1 MMKVLKP
8 FYYDD
13 FKCIGGEC
21 IDNCCGNNWRIDI
34 DEKTY
39 KKYKKLK
46 GEWGKK
52 INNNISRK
60 RSNPNYLQYG
70 KINLKNN
77 KCSLLSEDG
86 LCTIHG
92 SLGEDYLCNTCRVYP
107 REIKKYG
114 EIYERNLSIS
124 CPEVARYIIK
134 CKDNFSFNLEDE
146 KLSDLDKDYIVN
158 NKYNEK
164 LYNILWDTRSL
175 AMEIIQFKEVE
186 IWKRICFFKML
197 TDKVQSI
204 INEKQYD
211 NYEEVL
217 NNFREQITNIN
228 VINSLDKISLIS
240 DVKVKFIQSALQVR
254 ANLNSNNEKFYNLLR
269 EYNDLSDNNL
279 NFKSNVVN
287 IIKKEEEFN
296 IYLKEQENILE
307 NLLIYL
313 IYKYFMNA
321 LYTKDLN
328 AEVNNIILSY
338 AMIKMLLL
346 ARYNK
351 NNKELN
357 EEDFVEVFYLFS
369 RNIEHNA
376 VFLPNIYKDIKEAG
390 YDTLAYM
397 TILVR

>member
-1 MMKVLKP
+1 MKVLKP
-8 FYYDD
+8 FYYDG
-13 FKCIGGEC
+13 FKCIGGQC

-107 REIKKYG
+107 RSISKYG

-134 CKDNFSFNLEDE
+134 SKDNFSFDLEDE

-164 LYNILWDTRSL
+164 LYNLLWEARSL
-175 AMEIIQFKEVE
+175 AMEIIQFKEIE
-186 IWKRICFFKML
+186 IWKRISFFKML
-197 TDKVQSI
+197 ADKVQNI
-204 INEKQYD
+204 INEKKYY

-217 NNFREQITNIN
+217 NDFRNKITNIN
-228 VINSLDKISLIS
+228 VINALDKISVIS
-240 DVKVKFIQSALQVR
+240 EVKVKFIQSALQIR
-254 ANLNSNNEKFYNLLR
+254 INEGINNEKFNNLIK

-279 NFKSNVVN
+279 DFKGNVKN

-313 IYKYFMNA
+313 IYKYFMKA
-321 LYTKDLN
+321 LHTKDLN

-338 AMIKMLLL
+338 VMIKMLLL
-346 ARYNK
+346 SRYNK
-351 NNKELN
+351 NNKKLN
-357 EEDFVEVFYLFS
+357 EDDFVEVFYLFS
-369 RNIEHNA
+369 RTVEHNL

>member
-1 MMKVLKP
+1 MKVLKP

-107 REIKKYG
+107 REIRKYG

-134 CKDNFSFNLEDE
+134 SKDNFSFDLEDE

-175 AMEIIQFKEVE
+175 AMEIIQFKEIE
-186 IWKRICFFKML
+186 IWKQISFFKML
-197 TDKVQSI
+197 TDKVQNI

-217 NNFREQITNIN
+217 NNFREQVTNIN
-228 VINSLDKISLIS
+228 VINSLDKISVIP

-254 ANLNSNNEKFYNLLR
+254 ANNGLNNDKFTSLII
-269 EYNDLSDNNL
+269 EYNELFDKDID
-279 NFKSNVVN
+279 FKSNVEN
-287 IIKKEEEFN
+287 IIKIEEEFN
-296 IYLKEQENILE
+296 TYLKEHKNILE

-313 IYKYFMNA
+313 IYKYFMKS
-321 LYTKDLN
+321 LHTKDLN

-338 AMIKMLLL
+338 AMMKMLLL

-369 RNIEHNA
+369 RTVEHNL
-376 VFLPNIYKDIKEAG
+376 VFLSNIYKDIKEAG

>member
-1 MMKVLKP
+1 MKVLKP
-8 FYYDD
+8 FYYDG
-13 FKCIGGEC
+13 FKCIGGQC

-86 LCTIHG
+86 LCTIHC

-107 REIKKYG
+107 RSISKYG
-114 EIYERNLSIS
+114 NIYERNLSIS

-175 AMEIIQFKEVE
+175 AMEIIQFKEIEV
-186 IWKRICFFKML
+186 WKRISFFKML
-197 TDKVQSI
+197 TDKVQNI

-217 NNFREQITNIN
+217 NNFREQIMNID
-228 VINSLDKISLIS
+228 VINSLDKISVIP

-254 ANLNSNNEKFYNLLR
+254 ANNGLNNDKFTSLII
-269 EYNDLSDNNL
+269 EYNELFDKNIDFKNN
-279 NFKSNVVN
+279 VEN
-287 IIKKEEEFN
+287 IIKIEEEFN
-296 IYLKEQENILE
+296 TYLKEQENIIE

-313 IYKYFMNA
+313 IYKYFMKA
-321 LYTKDLN
+321 LHTKDLN

-338 AMIKMLLL
+338 AMIKILLL

-351 NNKELN
+351 NNKELKQ
-357 EEDFVEVFYLFS
+357 EDFVEVFYLFS
-369 RNIEHNA
+369 REVEHNTI
-376 VFLPNIYKDIKEAG
+376 FLKNIYKDIKEAG

>member
-1 MMKVLKP
+1 MKVLKP

-13 FKCIGGEC
+13 FKCTANKC
-21 IDNCCGNNWRIDI
+21 IDNCCSNWNIDI

-46 GEWGKK
+46 GKWGKK
-52 INNNISRK
+52 INDNISRK
-60 RSNPNYLQYG
+60 RSNANYLQYG

-77 KCSLLSEDG
+77 KCSFLNEDG
-86 LCTIHG
+86 LCKIHG
-92 SLGEDYLCNTCRVYP
+92 SLGEDYLCSTCKRYP
-107 REIKKYG
+107 RYIRKYG

-124 CPEVARYIIK
+124 CPEVSRYIIK
-134 CKDNFSFNLEDE
+134 YKGNFSFDLEDE

-175 AMEIIQFKEVE
+175 AMEIIQFKEIEV
-186 IWKRICFFKML
+186 WKRISFFKML
-197 TDKVQSI
+197 TDKVQNI

-211 NYEEVL
+211 NYKEVL
-217 NNFREQITNIN
+217 NNFGGQITSIN
-228 VINSLDKISLIS
+228 VINSLDKISVIP

-254 ANLNSNNEKFYNLLR
+254 ANKGLNNDKFSSLII
-269 EYNDLSDNNL
+269 EYNKLFDKDID
-279 NFKSNVVN
+279 FKSNVEN
-287 IIKKEEEFN
+287 IIKIEEELN
-296 IYLKEQENILE
+296 TYLKEQENIIE

-313 IYKYFMNA
+313 IYKYFMKA
-321 LYTKDLN
+321 LHTKDLN

-338 AMIKMLLL
+338 AMIKMFLLS
-346 ARYNK
+346 RYNK
-351 NNKELN
+351 NNKKLN

-369 RNIEHNA
+369 RVIEHNT

>member
-1 MMKVLKP
+1 MKILKP

-13 FKCIGGEC
+13 FKCIGGAC
-21 IDNCCGNNWRIDI
+21 IDNCCGNNWNIDV

-39 KKYKKLK
+39 KKYKRMK

-52 INNNISRK
+52 INSNISRK

-92 SLGEDYLCNTCRVYP
+92 SLGENHLCNTCKKYP
-107 REIKKYG
+107 RDIKKYG

-134 CKDNFSFNLEDE
+134 SKDDFSFNLEDE

-175 AMEIIQFKEVE
+175 SMEIIQFKEIE
-186 IWKRICFFKML
+186 IWKRISFFKML
-197 TDKVQSI
+197 TDKVQNI

-217 NNFREQITNIN
+217 NNFREQITSID
-228 VINSLDKISLIS
+228 VINSLDKICVIP

-254 ANLNSNNEKFYNLLR
+254 SNQGTNNEKFDNLLK
-269 EYNDLSDNNL
+269 EYNELFDKDID
-279 NFKSNVVN
+279 FKSNVEN
-287 IIKKEEEFN
+287 IIEKEKEFN
-296 IYLKEQENILE
+296 IYLKEHKNILE

-321 LYTKDLN
+321 LYSKDLN

-338 AMIKMLLL
+338 AMVKMLLL
-346 ARYNK
+346 SRYNK
-351 NNKELN
+351 NNKKLN

-369 RNIEHNA
+369 RTVEHNI

>member
-1 MMKVLKP
+1 MKVLKP

-13 FKCIGGEC
+13 FKCIGGQC
-21 IDNCCGNNWRIDI
+21 IDNCCSTNWNIYI

-60 RSNPNYLQYG
+60 RSNTNYLQYG

-77 KCSLLSEDG
+77 KCSFLNEDG
-86 LCTIHG
+86 LCKIHG
-92 SLGEDYLCNTCRVYP
+92 YLGEEYLCNTCKRYP
-107 REIKKYG
+107 REIRQYG
-114 EIYERNLSIS
+114 KVYERNLSIS

-134 CKDNFSFNLEDE
+134 CKYNFSFNLEDE
-146 KLSDLDKDYIVN
+146 KLNDLDKDYIVN

-164 LYNILWDTRSL
+164 LYNILWDARSL
-175 AMEIIQFKEVE
+175 AMEIIQFKEIE
-186 IWKRICFFKML
+186 IWKRISFFKMIC
-197 TDKVQSI
+197 DKIQNI
-204 INEKQYD
+204 IDENQY
-211 NYEEVL
+211 NKYEEVL
-217 NNFREQITNIN
+217 NSFRQQITNIN
-228 VINSLDKISLIS
+228 IINSLDKIYIIS
-240 DVKVKFIQSALQVR
+240 DVKIKFIQSALQVR
-254 ANLNSNNEKFYNLLR
+254 ANEGLDNNKFSSLII
-269 EYNDLSDNNL
+269 EYNELFDKDID
-279 NFKSNVVN
+279 FKGNIEK
-287 IIKKEEEFN
+287 IIKKEKEFN
-296 IYLKEQENILE
+296 TCLKAQENIIE

-313 IYKYFMNA
+313 IYKYFMKA
-321 LYTKDLN
+321 LHTKDLN

-338 AMIKMLLL
+338 AMMKMLLL
-346 ARYNK
+346 SRYNK
-351 NNKELN
+351 NNKKLN

-369 RNIEHNA
+369 REIEHNT

>member
-1 MMKVLKP
+1 MKVLKP

-13 FKCIGGEC
+13 FKCTANKC
-21 IDNCCGNNWRIDI
+21 IDNCCSNWNIDI

-46 GEWGKK
+46 GEWSKK
-52 INNNISRK
+52 INNNISRN
-60 RSNPNYLQYG
+60 RSNANYLQYG

-77 KCSLLSEDG
+77 KCSLLSENG
-86 LCTIHG
+86 LCTIH
-92 SLGEDYLCNTCRVYP
+92 SKLGEDYLCNTCKKYP
-107 REIKKYG
+107 REIRKYG

-134 CKDNFSFNLEDE
+134 SKDDFSFNLEDE

-175 AMEIIQFKEVE
+175 AMEIIQFKEIE
-186 IWKRICFFKML
+186 IWKRIAFFKML
-197 TDKVQSI
+197 TDKVQNI
-204 INEKQYD
+204 INEKKYD

-217 NNFREQITNIN
+217 NNFSEQITNID
-228 VINSLDKISLIS
+228 VINSLDKIALIS

-254 ANLNSNNEKFYNLLR
+254 ANKGLNNDKFSSLII
-269 EYNDLSDNNL
+269 EYNKLFDKDID
-279 NFKSNVVN
+279 FKSNVEN
-287 IIKKEEEFN
+287 IIKIEEELN
-296 IYLKEQENILE
+296 TYLKEQENIIE

-313 IYKYFMNA
+313 IYKYFMKA
-321 LYTKDLN
+321 LHTKDLN

-338 AMIKMLLL
+338 AMMKMLLL
-346 ARYNK
+346 SRYNK
-351 NNKELN
+351 NNKKLN

-369 RNIEHNA
+369 REIEHNT
-376 VFLPNIYKDIKEAG
+376 VFLPNIYKDIKEVG

>member
-1 MMKVLKP
+1 MKILKP

-21 IDNCCGNNWRIDI
+21 IDNCCRNNWRIDI

-60 RSNPNYLQYG
+60 RSNPNYLKYG

-92 SLGEDYLCNTCRVYP
+92 SLGEDYLCNTCRAYP

-134 CKDNFSFNLEDE
+134 SKDNFSFDLEDE
-146 KLSDLDKDYIVN
+146 KLSDLDKYYIVN

-175 AMEIIQFKEVE
+175 AMEIIQFKEIEV
-186 IWKRICFFKML
+186 WKRISFFKML
-197 TDKVQSI
+197 TDKVQNI

-217 NNFREQITNIN
+217 NNFREQVTSIN
-228 VINSLDKISLIS
+228 VINSLDKISLIP

-254 ANLNSNNEKFYNLLR
+254 ANQGINNEKFDNLLK
-269 EYNDLSDNNL
+269 EYNELFDKDID
-279 NFKSNVVN
+279 FKSNVEK
-287 IIKKEEEFN
+287 IIEKEKEFN
-296 IYLKEQENILE
+296 IYLKEHKNILE

-313 IYKYFMNA
+313 LYKYFMNA

-338 AMIKMLLL
+338 AMMKILLL

-351 NNKELN
+351 NDKKLN

-369 RNIEHNA
+369 REIEHNL

>member
-1 MMKVLKP
+1 MKVLKP

-13 FKCIGGEC
+13 FKCTANKC
-21 IDNCCGNNWRIDI
+21 IDNCCSRWKIEI

-46 GEWGKK
+46 GELGRK
-52 INNNISRK
+52 INSNISRI
-60 RSNPNYLQYG
+60 RSNTDYLKYG

-77 KCSLLSEDG
+77 KCSLLSEDN
-86 LCTIHG
+86 LCAIHS

-107 REIKKYG
+107 RSISKYG

-164 LYNILWDTRSL
+164 IYNIFWDTRSL
-175 AMEIIQFKEVE
+175 AMEIIQFKEIEV
-186 IWKRICFFKML
+186 WKRISFFKML
-197 TDKVQSI
+197 TDKVKNL

-211 NYEEVL
+211 NYKEVL
-217 NNFREQITNIN
+217 NNFGEQITSIN
-228 VINSLDKISLIS
+228 VINSLDKISLIPE
-240 DVKVKFIQSALQVR
+240 VKVKFIQSALQVR

-269 EYNDLSDNNL
+269 EYNELFDKDID
-279 NFKSNVVN
+279 FKSNVEN

-313 IYKYFMNA
+313 TYKYFMNA
-321 LYTKDLN
+321 LYSKDLN

-346 ARYNK
+346 SRYNK

-369 RNIEHNA
+369 RVVEHNI

>member
-1 MMKVLKP
+1 MKVLKP

-13 FKCIGGEC
+13 FKCTANEC
-21 IDNCCGNNWRIDI
+21 IDNCCSNWKIEI

-46 GEWGKK
+46 GDLGKK
-52 INNNISRK
+52 INNNISRI
-60 RSNPNYLQYG
+60 RSNTNYLKYG
-70 KINLKNN
+70 KINLKSNN
-77 KCSLLSEDG
+77 CSLLSEDG
-86 LCTIHG
+86 LCNIH
-92 SLGEDYLCNTCRVYP
+92 SELGEDYLCNTCRVYP
-107 REIKKYG
+107 REIRKYG

-124 CPEVARYIIK
+124 CPEAARYIIK
-134 CKDNFSFNLEDE
+134 SKENFSFNLEDE
-146 KLSDLDKDYIVN
+146 NLSDLDKDYIVN

-175 AMEIIQFKEVE
+175 AMEIIQFKEIE
-186 IWKRICFFKML
+186 IWKRISFFKML
-197 TDKVQSI
+197 TDKVQNI

-211 NYEEVL
+211 NYEEIL
-217 NNFREQITNIN
+217 NNFREQVTNIN
-228 VINSLDKISLIS
+228 VINSLDKISVIS
-240 DVKVKFIQSALQVR
+240 DVKIKFIQSALQVR
-254 ANLNSNNEKFYNLLR
+254 TNQGSNNEKFDNLLR
-269 EYNDLSDNNL
+269 EYNELFDKDID
-279 NFKSNVVN
+279 FKSNVEN
-287 IIKKEEEFN
+287 IIEKEKEFN

-351 NNKELN
+351 NNKKLN

-369 RNIEHNA
+369 RVVEHNT
-376 VFLPNIYKDIKEAG
+376 VFLSNIYKNIKEAG

>member
-21 IDNCCGNNWRIDI
+21 IDNCCGNNWIIDI
-34 DEKTY
+34 DEKTF

-107 REIKKYG
+107 REIRKYG

-175 AMEIIQFKEVE
+175 AMEIIQFKEIE
-186 IWKRICFFKML
+186 IWKRISFFKML
-197 TDKVQSI
+197 TDKVQNI

-211 NYEEVL
+211 NYEEIL
-217 NNFREQITNIN
+217 NNFREQVTNIN
-228 VINSLDKISLIS
+228 VINSLDKICVIS

-254 ANLNSNNEKFYNLLR
+254 VNQGINNEKFDNLLK
-269 EYNDLSDNNL
+269 EYNKLFDKDID
-279 NFKSNVVN
+279 FKGNIEK

-296 IYLKEQENILE
+296 TYLKEQENIIE

-313 IYKYFMNA
+313 IYKYFMDA

-338 AMIKMLLL
+338 AMIKILLL

-351 NNKELN
+351 NNKKLN

-369 RNIEHNA
+369 RTVEHNI
-376 VFLPNIYKDIKEAG
+376 VFLPNIYKDIKEVG

>member
-1 MMKVLKP
+1 MKVLKP

-13 FKCIGGEC
+13 FKCIGGQC

-52 INNNISRK
+52 INSNISRN
-60 RSNPNYLQYG
+60 RNNANYLQYG

-86 LCTIHG
+86 LCTIH
-92 SLGEDYLCNTCRVYP
+92 SKLGENYLCNTCKKYP
-107 REIKKYG
+107 REIRKYG

-134 CKDNFSFNLEDE
+134 SKDNFSFNLEDE
-146 KLSDLDKDYIVN
+146 KLSDLDKDYIFDG
-158 NKYNEK
+158 KYNEK
-164 LYNILWDTRSL
+164 IYNILWDARSL
-175 AMEIIQFKEVE
+175 SMEIIQFKEIE
-186 IWKRICFFKML
+186 IWKRIAFFKML
-197 TDKVQSI
+197 TDKVQNI

-211 NYEEVL
+211 NYEEIL
-217 NNFREQITNIN
+217 NKFKEQVTNIN
-228 VINSLDKISLIS
+228 IINSLDKISVIP

-254 ANLNSNNEKFYNLLR
+254 ANEGLDNNKFSNLII
-269 EYNDLSDNNL
+269 EYNELFYKNSD
-279 NFKSNVVN
+279 FKSNVEK
-287 IIKKEEEFN
+287 IIEKEEEFN
-296 IYLKEQENILE
+296 KYLKEQENIIE

-313 IYKYFMNA
+313 IYKYFMKA
-321 LYTKDLN
+321 LHTKDLN

-338 AMIKMLLL
+338 AMMKMLLL
-346 ARYNK
+346 SRYKK

-369 RNIEHNA
+369 RTVEHNL
-376 VFLPNIYKDIKEAG
+376 VFLSNIYKDIKEAG

>member
-1 MMKVLKP
+1 MKVLKP

-21 IDNCCGNNWRIDI
+21 IDNCCGSNWRIDI
-34 DEKTY
+34 DEKTF

-52 INNNISRK
+52 IDSNISRN

-77 KCSLLSEDG
+77 KCSLLSENG

-107 REIKKYG
+107 RSINKYG

-134 CKDNFSFNLEDE
+134 SKDNFSFNLEDE

-164 LYNILWDTRSL
+164 LYNLLWDARSL
-175 AMEIIQFKEVE
+175 AMEIIQFKEIE
-186 IWKRICFFKML
+186 IWKRVSFFKML
-197 TDKVQSI
+197 CDKVQNI

-217 NNFREQITNIN
+217 NNFREQIMNID
-228 VINSLDKISLIS
+228 VINSLDKISVIP

-254 ANLNSNNEKFYNLLR
+254 ANNGLNNDKFTSLII
-269 EYNDLSDNNL
+269 EYNELFDKNIDFKNN
-279 NFKSNVVN
+279 VEN
-287 IIKKEEEFN
+287 IIKIEEEFN
-296 IYLKEQENILE
+296 TYLKEQENIIE

-313 IYKYFMNA
+313 IYKYFMKA
-321 LYTKDLN
+321 LHTKDLN

-346 ARYNK
+346 SRYNK
-351 NNKELN
+351 SDKKLN
-357 EEDFVEVFYLFS
+357 EDDFVEVFYLFS
-369 RNIEHNA
+369 RNVEHNT

>member
-1 MMKVLKP
+1 MKVLKP

-13 FKCIGGEC
+13 FKCTANEC
-21 IDNCCGNNWRIDI
+21 IDNCCSNWRINI

-52 INNNISRK
+52 INNNISRN
-60 RSNPNYLQYG
+60 RSNVNYLQYG

-86 LCTIHG
+86 LCTIH
-92 SLGEDYLCNTCRVYP
+92 SKLGENYLCNTCKKYP
-107 REIKKYG
+107 REIRKYG

-134 CKDNFSFNLEDE
+134 SKDNFSFNLEYE

-158 NKYNEK
+158 NKYNEN

-175 AMEIIQFKEVE
+175 AMEIIQFKEIE
-186 IWKRICFFKML
+186 IWKRISFFKML
-197 TDKVQSI
+197 TDKVQNI

-211 NYEEVL
+211 NYEELL
-217 NNFREQITNIN
+217 NNFRNEITNIN

-254 ANLNSNNEKFYNLLR
+254 ANQGINNEKFDNLLK
-269 EYNDLSDNNL
+269 EYNELFDKDID
-279 NFKSNVVN
+279 FKGN
-287 IIKKEEEFN
+287 IEKIIEKEKEFN
-296 IYLKEQENILE
+296 TYLKEHKNILE

-328 AEVNNIILSY
+328 AEVNNVILSY

-346 ARYNK
+346 SRYNK

-369 RNIEHNA
+369 REIEHNT

>member
-1 MMKVLKP
+1 MKVLKP

-13 FKCIGGEC
+13 FKCTANEC
-21 IDNCCGNNWRIDI
+21 IDNCCSNWKIEI

-52 INNNISRK
+52 INNNISRN

-92 SLGEDYLCNTCRVYP
+92 SLGEDYLCNTCKKYP
-107 REIKKYG
+107 REIRKYG

-134 CKDNFSFNLEDE
+134 CKDNFSFDLEDE

-164 LYNILWDTRSL
+164 LYNILWDARSL
-175 AMEIIQFKEVE
+175 AMEIIQFKEIEV
-186 IWKRICFFKML
+186 WKRISFFKML
-197 TDKVQSI
+197 TDKVQNI

-217 NNFREQITNIN
+217 NNFREQITSIN
-228 VINSLDKISLIS
+228 VINSLDKISLIT

-254 ANLNSNNEKFYNLLR
+254 ANNGLNNDKFTSLII
-269 EYNDLSDNNL
+269 EYNELFDKNIDLKNN
-279 NFKSNVVN
+279 VEN
-287 IIKKEEEFN
+287 IIKIEEFN
-296 IYLKEQENILE
+296 TYLKEQENIIE

-313 IYKYFMNA
+313 IYKYFMKA
-321 LYTKDLN
+321 LHTKDLN
-328 AEVNNIILSY
+328 AEVNNVILSY

-346 ARYNK
+346 SRYNK

-369 RNIEHNA
+369 REIEHNTI
-376 VFLPNIYKDIKEAG
+376 FLPNIYKDIKEAG

>member
-1 MMKVLKP
+1 MKVLKP

-13 FKCIGGEC
+13 FKCTANEC
-21 IDNCCGNNWRIDI
+21 IDNCCGSNWRIDI
-34 DEKTY
+34 DEKTF

-52 INNNISRK
+52 INSNISRK

-92 SLGEDYLCNTCRVYP
+92 SLGENYLCNTCKKYP
-107 REIKKYG
+107 RYIKKYG

-134 CKDNFSFNLEDE
+134 SKDNFSFNLEDE
-146 KLSDLDKDYIVN
+146 KLSDLDKDYIVDS
-158 NKYNEK
+158 KYNEK
-164 LYNILWDTRSL
+164 LLNILWDTRSL
-175 AMEIIQFKEVE
+175 AMEIIQFKEIE
-186 IWKRICFFKML
+186 IWKRISFFKML
-197 TDKVQSI
+197 ADKVQNI
-204 INEKQYD
+204 INEKQYN
-211 NYEEVL
+211 NYEAVL
-217 NNFREQITNIN
+217 NDFRNQITDMN
-228 VINSLDKISLIS
+228 VINSLDKIYIIPE
-240 DVKVKFIQSALQVR
+240 VKIKFIKSTLQLRV
-254 ANLNSNNEKFYNLLR
+254 NKGINNEKFNNLIK
-269 EYNDLSDNNL
+269 EYNNLSDNNL
-279 NFKSNVVN
+279 DFKGNVEN
-287 IIKKEEEFN
+287 IINKEEEFN
-296 IYLKEQENILE
+296 IYLKDQENILE

-351 NNKELN
+351 NNEELS

-369 RNIEHNA
+369 REIEHNT
-376 VFLPNIYKDIKEAG
+376 VFLKNIYKDIKEAG
-390 YDTLAYM
+390 YDSLAYM

>member
-1 MMKVLKP
+1 MKVLKP

-13 FKCIGGEC
+13 FKCTANEC
-21 IDNCCGNNWRIDI
+21 IDNCCSNWKIEI

-52 INNNISRK
+52 INSNISRK
-60 RSNPNYLQYG
+60 RSNANYLQYG

-92 SLGEDYLCNTCRVYP
+92 SLGEDYLCNTCRIYP
-107 REIKKYG
+107 RSIKKCG

-134 CKDNFSFNLEDE
+134 SKDNFSFNLEDE

-164 LYNILWDTRSL
+164 LYNILWDARSL
-175 AMEIIQFKEVE
+175 AMEIIQFKEIE
-186 IWKRICFFKML
+186 IWKRISFFKML
-197 TDKVQSI
+197 CDKVQNL

-217 NNFREQITNIN
+217 NKFREQITNID
-228 VINSLDKISLIS
+228 VINSLDKISVIS
-240 DVKVKFIQSALQVR
+240 DVKIKFIQSALQVR
-254 ANLNSNNEKFYNLLR
+254 ANQGSNNEKFDNLLR
-269 EYNDLSDNNL
+269 EYNELFDKDID
-279 NFKSNVVN
+279 FKSNVEKV
-287 IIKKEEEFN
+287 IKKEEEFN
-296 IYLKEQENILE
+296 IYLKEQENIIE

-313 IYKYFMNA
+313 IYKYFMKA
-321 LYTKDLN
+321 LYTRDLN

-357 EEDFVEVFYLFS
+357 EDDFVEVFYLFS
-369 RNIEHNA
+369 RTVEHNP

>member
-1 MMKVLKP
+1 MKVLKP

-60 RSNPNYLQYG
+60 RSNPNCLQYG

-107 REIKKYG
+107 REIRKYG

-134 CKDNFSFNLEDE
+134 SKDNFSFDLEDE

-175 AMEIIQFKEVE
+175 AMEIIQFKEIE
-186 IWKRICFFKML
+186 IWKRISFFKML
-197 TDKVQSI
+197 TDKVQNI

-217 NNFREQITNIN
+217 NNFREQVSNIN
-228 VINSLDKISLIS
+228 VINSLDKISVIP

-254 ANLNSNNEKFYNLLR
+254 ANNGLNNDKFTSLII
-269 EYNDLSDNNL
+269 EYNELFDKDID
-279 NFKSNVVN
+279 FKSNVEN
-287 IIKKEEEFN
+287 IIKIEEEFN
-296 IYLKEQENILE
+296 TYLKEHKNILE

-313 IYKYFMNA
+313 IYKYFMKS
-321 LYTKDLN
+321 LHTKDLN

-338 AMIKMLLL
+338 AMMKMLLL

-369 RNIEHNA
+369 RTVEHNL
-376 VFLPNIYKDIKEAG
+376 VFLSNIYKDIKEAG

>member
-1 MMKVLKP
+1 MKVLKP

-13 FKCIGGEC
+13 FKCTANEC
-21 IDNCCGNNWRIDI
+21 IDNCCSNWKIEI

-52 INNNISRK
+52 INSNISRN
-60 RSNPNYLQYG
+60 RSNPSYLQYG

-107 REIKKYG
+107 REIRKYG

-175 AMEIIQFKEVE
+175 SMEIIQFKEIE
-186 IWKRICFFKML
+186 IWKRISFFKML
-197 TDKVQSI
+197 TDKVQNI

-211 NYEEVL
+211 NYDEVL

-228 VINSLDKISLIS
+228 VINSLDKIALIS

-254 ANLNSNNEKFYNLLR
+254 TNQGSNNEKFYNLLR
-269 EYNDLSDNNL
+269 EYNELFDKDID
-279 NFKSNVVN
+279 FKSNVEN

-296 IYLKEQENILE
+296 KYLKEQENILE

-313 IYKYFMNA
+313 IYKYFMKA

-369 RNIEHNA
+369 RVVEHNT
-376 VFLPNIYKDIKEAG
+376 VFLSNIYKNIKEAG

>member
-1 MMKVLKP
+1 MKVLKP

-13 FKCIGGEC
+13 FKCTANEC
-21 IDNCCGNNWRIDI
+21 IDNCCSNWKIEI

-52 INNNISRK
+52 INNNISRN

-92 SLGEDYLCNTCRVYP
+92 SLGEDYLCNTCKKYP
-107 REIKKYG
+107 REIRKYG

-134 CKDNFSFNLEDE
+134 CKDNFSFDLEDE

-164 LYNILWDTRSL
+164 LYNILWDARSL
-175 AMEIIQFKEVE
+175 AMEIIQFKEIEV
-186 IWKRICFFKML
+186 WKRISFFKML
-197 TDKVQSI
+197 TDKVQNI

-217 NNFREQITNIN
+217 NNFREQITSIN
-228 VINSLDKISLIS
+228 VINSLDKISLIT

-254 ANLNSNNEKFYNLLR
+254 ANNGLNNDKFTSLII
-269 EYNDLSDNNL
+269 EYNELFDKNIDFKNN
-279 NFKSNVVN
+279 VEN
-287 IIKKEEEFN
+287 IIKIEEEFN
-296 IYLKEQENILE
+296 TYLKEQENIIE

-313 IYKYFMNA
+313 IYKYFMKA
-321 LYTKDLN
+321 LHTKDLN
-328 AEVNNIILSY
+328 AEVNNVILSY

-346 ARYNK
+346 SRYNK

-369 RNIEHNA
+369 REIEHNTI
-376 VFLPNIYKDIKEAG
+376 FLPNIYKDIKEAG

>member
-1 MMKVLKP
+1 MKVLKP

-13 FKCIGGEC
+13 FKCTANEC
-21 IDNCCGNNWRIDI
+21 IDNCCSNWKINI

-52 INNNISRK
+52 INSNISRN

-92 SLGEDYLCNTCRVYP
+92 SLGENYLCNTCRVYP
-107 REIKKYG
+107 REIRKYG

-134 CKDNFSFNLEDE
+134 SKDNFSFDLEDE

-164 LYNILWDTRSL
+164 LYNILWNTRSL
-175 AMEIIQFKEVE
+175 SMEIIQFKEIE
-186 IWKRICFFKML
+186 IWKRISFFKML
-197 TDKVQSI
+197 TDKVQNI

-211 NYEEVL
+211 NYGEVL
-217 NNFREQITNIN
+217 NNFREQITNIV
-228 VINSLDKISLIS
+228 VINSLDKIALIS

-254 ANLNSNNEKFYNLLR
+254 ANNGLNNDKFTSLII
-269 EYNDLSDNNL
+269 EYNELFDKNIDFKNN
-279 NFKSNVVN
+279 VEN
-287 IIKKEEEFN
+287 IIKIEEEFN
-296 IYLKEQENILE
+296 TYLKEQENIIE

-313 IYKYFMNA
+313 IYKYFMKA
-321 LYTKDLN
+321 LHTKDLN

-338 AMIKMLLL
+338 AMIKILLL

-351 NNKELN
+351 NNKELKQ
-357 EEDFVEVFYLFS
+357 EDFVEVFYLFS
-369 RNIEHNA
+369 REVEHNTI
-376 VFLPNIYKDIKEAG
+376 FLKNIYKDIKEAG

>member
-1 MMKVLKP
+1 MKILKP

-13 FKCIGGEC
+13 FKCIGGQC
-21 IDNCCGNNWRIDI
+21 IDNCCRNNWRIDI
-34 DEKTY
+34 DEKAY
-39 KKYKKLK
+39 KKYRKIK
-46 GEWGKK
+46 GQMGKK
-52 INNNISRK
+52 INNNISRN

-107 REIKKYG
+107 REIRKYG

-134 CKDNFSFNLEDE
+134 CKDNFSFDLEDE
-146 KLSDLDKDYIVN
+146 KLSDLDKDYIVDS
-158 NKYNEK
+158 KYNEK
-164 LYNILWDTRSL
+164 LLNILWDTRSL
-175 AMEIIQFKEVE
+175 AMEIIQFKEIE
-186 IWKRICFFKML
+186 IWKRISFFKML
-197 TDKVQSI
+197 TDKVQNI

-217 NNFREQITNIN
+217 NNFREQATNIN

-240 DVKVKFIQSALQVR
+240 DVKFKFIQSALQVR
-254 ANLNSNNEKFYNLLR
+254 ANQGTNNEKFDNLLK
-269 EYNDLSDNNL
+269 EYNELFDKNIDFKNN
-279 NFKSNVVN
+279 VEN
-287 IIKKEEEFN
+287 IIKIEEEFN
-296 IYLKEQENILE
+296 LYLKEQENIIE

-313 IYKYFMNA
+313 IYKYFMKA
-321 LYTKDLN
+321 LHTKDLN

-346 ARYNK
+346 SRYNK
-351 NNKELN
+351 NDKKLN
-357 EEDFVEVFYLFS
+357 EDDFVEVFYIFS
-369 RNIEHNA
+369 RTVEHNI

>member
-1 MMKVLKP
+1 MKVLKP

-13 FKCIGGEC
+13 FKCTANEC
-21 IDNCCGNNWRIDI
+21 IDNCCSNWRINI

-52 INNNISRK
+52 INSNISRK

-107 REIKKYG
+107 REIRKYG

-134 CKDNFSFNLEDE
+134 CKYNFSFNLENE
-146 KLSDLDKDYIVN
+146 KLSDLDKDYIFN

-164 LYNILWDTRSL
+164 LYNILWNTRSL
-175 AMEIIQFKEVE
+175 AMEIIQFKEIE
-186 IWKRICFFKML
+186 IWKRISFFKML
-197 TDKVQSI
+197 TDKVQNI

-217 NNFREQITNIN
+217 NNFREQRTNID
-228 VINSLDKISLIS
+228 VINSLDKISVIS
-240 DVKVKFIQSALQVR
+240 DVKIKFIQSALQVR
-254 ANLNSNNEKFYNLLR
+254 ANKGLNNDKFSSLII
-269 EYNDLSDNNL
+269 EYNKLFDKDID
-279 NFKSNVVN
+279 FKSNVEK
-287 IIKKEEEFN
+287 IIEKEE
-296 IYLKEQENILE
+296 
-307 NLLIYL
+307 
-313 IYKYFMNA
+313 
-321 LYTKDLN
+321 
-328 AEVNNIILSY
+328 
-338 AMIKMLLL
+338 
-346 ARYNK
+346 
-351 NNKELN
+351 ELN

-369 RNIEHNA
+369 REIEHNT

>member
-1 MMKVLKP
+1 MKVLKP

-13 FKCIGGEC
+13 FKCTANKC
-21 IDNCCGNNWRIDI
+21 IDNCCSNWKIEI

-52 INNNISRK
+52 INSNISRN
-60 RSNPNYLQYG
+60 RSNPSYLQYG

-92 SLGEDYLCNTCRVYP
+92 SLGEDYLCNICRVYP
-107 REIKKYG
+107 REIRKYG

-146 KLSDLDKDYIVN
+146 KLNDLDKDYIVN

-175 AMEIIQFKEVE
+175 SMEIIQFKEIE
-186 IWKRICFFKML
+186 IWKRITFFKML
-197 TDKVQSI
+197 TDKVQNI

-211 NYEEVL
+211 NYEELL
-217 NNFREQITNIN
+217 NNFRQQITNIN

-254 ANLNSNNEKFYNLLR
+254 ANQGTNNEKFDNLLK
-269 EYNDLSDNNL
+269 EYNELFNKDID
-279 NFKSNVVN
+279 FKGNIEK
-287 IIKKEEEFN
+287 IIKKEKEFN
-296 IYLKEQENILE
+296 TYLKEQENIIE

-313 IYKYFMNA
+313 IYKYFMKS
-321 LYTKDLN
+321 LHTKDLN
-328 AEVNNIILSY
+328 AKVNNIILSY
-338 AMIKMLLL
+338 AMMKMLLL
-346 ARYNK
+346 SRYNK
-351 NNKELN
+351 NNKKLN

-369 RNIEHNA
+369 REIEHNL
-376 VFLPNIYKDIKEAG
+376 VFLSNIYKDIKEVG

>member
-1 MMKVLKP
+1 MKVLKP
-8 FYYDD
+8 FYYDK
-13 FKCIGGEC
+13 FKCTANEC
-21 IDNCCGNNWRIDI
+21 IDNCCSNWRINI

-107 REIKKYG
+107 REIRKYG

-134 CKDNFSFNLEDE
+134 CKDNFSFDLEDE
-146 KLSDLDKDYIVN
+146 KLSDLDKDYIVDS
-158 NKYNEK
+158 KYNEK
-164 LYNILWDTRSL
+164 LLNILWDTRSL
-175 AMEIIQFKEVE
+175 AMEIIQFKEIE
-186 IWKRICFFKML
+186 IWKRISFFKML
-197 TDKVQSI
+197 TDKVQNI

-217 NNFREQITNIN
+217 NNFREQATNIN

-254 ANLNSNNEKFYNLLR
+254 ANQGINNEKFDNLLK
-269 EYNDLSDNNL
+269 EYNELFDKDID
-279 NFKSNVVN
+279 FKGN
-287 IIKKEEEFN
+287 IEKIIEKEKEFN
-296 IYLKEQENILE
+296 TYLKEHKNILE

-346 ARYNK
+346 ARYSK
-351 NNKELN
+351 NDNELN
-357 EEDFVEVFYLFS
+357 EDDFVEVFYLFS
-369 RNIEHNA
+369 REIEHNTI
-376 VFLPNIYKDIKEAG
+376 FLPNIYKDIKEAG

>member
-1 MMKVLKP
+1 MKILKP

-21 IDNCCGNNWRIDI
+21 IDNCCSTNWNIDI
-34 DEKTY
+34 DEKTF

-60 RSNPNYLQYG
+60 RNNPNYLQYG

-77 KCSLLSEDG
+77 KCSLLSENG

-107 REIKKYG
+107 REIRKYG

-175 AMEIIQFKEVE
+175 AMEIIQFKEIE
-186 IWKRICFFKML
+186 IWKRISFFKML
-197 TDKVQSI
+197 TDKVQNI

-217 NNFREQITNIN
+217 NNFREQVININ
-228 VINSLDKISLIS
+228 VINSLDKISLIPE
-240 DVKVKFIQSALQVR
+240 VKVKFIQSVLQVR
-254 ANLNSNNEKFYNLLR
+254 ANKGLNNDKFTSLII
-269 EYNDLSDNNL
+269 EYNELFDKNIDFKNNL
-279 NFKSNVVN
+279 EN
-287 IIKKEEEFN
+287 IIKIEEEFN
-296 IYLKEQENILE
+296 TYLKEKENIIE

-321 LYTKDLN
+321 LYSKNLN
-328 AEVNNIILSY
+328 SEVNNIILSY

-351 NNKELN
+351 NNKELS

-369 RNIEHNA
+369 REIEHNT
-376 VFLPNIYKDIKEAG
+376 VFLPNIYKDIREAG
-390 YDTLAYM
+390 YDSLAYM

>member
-1 MMKVLKP
+1 MKILKP

-13 FKCIGGEC
+13 FKCIGGAC
-21 IDNCCGNNWRIDI
+21 IDNCCGNNWNIDV

-39 KKYKKLK
+39 KKYKRMKE
-46 GEWGKK
+46 GWGKK
-52 INNNISRK
+52 INSNISRK

-92 SLGEDYLCNTCRVYP
+92 SLGEDYLCNTCKKYP
-107 REIKKYG
+107 RDIRKYG

-175 AMEIIQFKEVE
+175 AMEIIQFKEIEV
-186 IWKRICFFKML
+186 WKRISFFKML
-197 TDKVQSI
+197 TDKVQNI

-217 NNFREQITNIN
+217 NNFREQVTNIN
-228 VINSLDKISLIS
+228 VINSLDKISLIP

-254 ANLNSNNEKFYNLLR
+254 ANQGINNEKFDNLLK
-269 EYNDLSDNNL
+269 EYNELFDKDID
-279 NFKSNVVN
+279 FKSNVEK
-287 IIKKEEEFN
+287 IIEKEKEFN
-296 IYLKEQENILE
+296 IYLKEHKNILE

-313 IYKYFMNA
+313 LYKYFMNA
-321 LYTKDLN
+321 LYSKDLN

-338 AMIKMLLL
+338 AMMKILLL

-351 NNKELN
+351 NDKKLN

-369 RNIEHNA
+369 REIEHNL

>member
-1 MMKVLKP
+1 MKILKP

-13 FKCIGGEC
+13 FKCIGGQC
-21 IDNCCGNNWRIDI
+21 IDNCCRNNWRIDI
-34 DEKTY
+34 DEKAY
-39 KKYKKLK
+39 KKYRKIK
-46 GEWGKK
+46 GQMGKK
-52 INNNISRK
+52 INNNISRN

-107 REIKKYG
+107 REIRKYG

-134 CKDNFSFNLEDE
+134 CKDNFSFDLEDE
-146 KLSDLDKDYIVN
+146 KLSDLDKDYIVDS
-158 NKYNEK
+158 KYNEK
-164 LYNILWDTRSL
+164 LLNILWDTRSL
-175 AMEIIQFKEVE
+175 AMEIIQFKEIE
-186 IWKRICFFKML
+186 IWKRISFFKML
-197 TDKVQSI
+197 TDKVQNI

-217 NNFREQITNIN
+217 NNFREQATNIN

-240 DVKVKFIQSALQVR
+240 DVKFKFIQSALQVR
-254 ANLNSNNEKFYNLLR
+254 ANQGTNNEKFDNLLK
-269 EYNDLSDNNL
+269 EYNELFDKNIDFKNN
-279 NFKSNVVN
+279 VEN
-287 IIKKEEEFN
+287 IIKIEEEFN
-296 IYLKEQENILE
+296 LYLKEQENIIE

-313 IYKYFMNA
+313 IYKYFMKA
-321 LYTKDLN
+321 LHTKDLN

-346 ARYNK
+346 SRYNK
-351 NNKELN
+351 NDKKLN
-357 EEDFVEVFYLFS
+357 EDDFVEVFYLFS
-369 RNIEHNA
+369 RTVEHNI

>member
-1 MMKVLKP
+1 MKILKP

-107 REIKKYG
+107 REIRKYG

-134 CKDNFSFNLEDE
+134 SKDNFSFNLEDE

-175 AMEIIQFKEVE
+175 AMEIIQFKEIEV
-186 IWKRICFFKML
+186 WKRISFFKML
-197 TDKVQSI
+197 TDKVQNI

-211 NYEEVL
+211 NYEEIL
-217 NNFREQITNIN
+217 NNFREQVTNIN

-240 DVKVKFIQSALQVR
+240 EVKVKFIQSALQVR
-254 ANLNSNNEKFYNLLR
+254 TNQGSNNEKFDNLLR
-269 EYNDLSDNNL
+269 EYNELFDKDID
-279 NFKSNVVN
+279 FKSNVEN
-287 IIKKEEEFN
+287 IIEKEFN
-296 IYLKEQENILE
+296 IYLKEHKNILE

-346 ARYNK
+346 SRYKK

-369 RNIEHNA
+369 RNVEHNTI
-376 VFLPNIYKDIKEAG
+376 FLPNIYKDIKEAG

>member
-1 MMKVLKP
+1 MKVLKP

-13 FKCIGGEC
+13 FKCTANEC
-21 IDNCCGNNWRIDI
+21 IDNCCSNWRINI

-52 INNNISRK
+52 INSNISRK
-60 RSNPNYLQYG
+60 RSNANYLQYG

-77 KCSLLSEDG
+77 KCSFLNEEG

-107 REIKKYG
+107 RSINKYG
-114 EIYERNLSIS
+114 DIYERNLSIS

-134 CKDNFSFNLEDE
+134 SKENFSFNLEDE

-164 LYNILWDTRSL
+164 LLNILWDTRSL
-175 AMEIIQFKEVE
+175 TMEIIQFKEIE
-186 IWKRICFFKML
+186 IWKRISFFKLL
-197 TDKVQSI
+197 TDKVQNI

-211 NYEEVL
+211 NYEELL

-228 VINSLDKISLIS
+228 VINSLDKISVIS

-254 ANLNSNNEKFYNLLR
+254 ANQGTNNEKFDNLLK
-269 EYNDLSDNNL
+269 EYNELFNKDID
-279 NFKSNVVN
+279 FKGNIEK
-287 IIKKEEEFN
+287 IIKKEKEFN
-296 IYLKEQENILE
+296 TYLKEHKNILE

-313 IYKYFMNA
+313 IYKYFMKA
-321 LYTKDLN
+321 LHTKDLN

-369 RNIEHNA
+369 RNIEHNP